1 MNKNKIL
8 SICLATTMIV
18 NALPMTVFASSIGSS
33 ADNTNIGEDTAQN
46 AKTQYTEIAESN
58 AQTQVYLTVSDSDL
72 IVSLPT
78 TVIVSGTPD
87 KQGQYVGN
95 YSIGVKGD
103 MTGDKTVN
111 IEPDNTDVELIQKGK
126 TPMSATIQQ
135 NQTEFTTDDFKN
147 NAQTTGIVSADRLTA
162 GSWNGEF
169 NFNININKINS
180 YYSSLNLAVAD
191 INNNSVGTKNTLAD
205 LYTAENAVCGVYKTN
220 DEYKIIVYKD
230 IPQQTSVTT
239 QKNTKIELNNH
250 NITFENNNYLTYTK
264 DFSIYNGTINSSNSQ
279 YVIFSDENNTNSTFE
294 IKDVVINN
302 NITESISTHTS
313 AIDVCSSNIN
323 SNNLTIIYTGNGNSS
338 YGATGFVARNN
349 TPNSIDID
357 DFTFNSSATN
367 CSRIRGMIIYGS
379 AVINNPNITIVSSA
393 SSVQGIGVTS
403 TTTNIVIDGAD
414 IDINAKST
422 KNIYGINCQ
431 AVRTTIKNSNIYVDV
446 DNLNGIGISTNTSS
460 DINEYTIIDNCIV
473 YGKEWAINTSPFG
486 KTEIRN
492 ISASATDH
500 SGYICGNTDVY
511 DSEFYIAN
519 RAGQPKKD
527 NPYGLYLGSPNGLED
542 YVVNF
547 TRCKFNN
554 GKEHADSAVSTKTNG
569 GYIAPAEVNFY
580 DCELYRTITA
590 STGDPGKLISYNYT
604 FKNWKGRTKFNLYG
618 TTKIMDDDGTEW
630 TKDKFD
636 KLNATWRTTSSFH
649 KATGLYDESLI
660 GNGLAGGFVANVDPN
675 TGVINE
681 VYLTDDAG
689 IYDYR

>member
-279 YVIFSDENNTNSTFE
+279 YVIFSDENNNDSTFE

-302 NITESISTHTS
+302 NITESISTDTTS
-313 AIDVCSSNIN
+313 IDVSSIN
-323 SNNLTIIYTGNGNSS
+323 VNGENVTINYTGSGNTS
-338 YGATGFVARNN
+338 YNVTGLISRNEAS
-349 TPNSIDID
+349 NSILVNN
-357 DFTFNSSATN
+357 FTFNSNAPN
-367 CSRIRGMIIYGS
+367 YKRIRGIMFYGD
-379 AVINNPNITIVSSA
+379 ATLNNPNIIITNSNSST
-393 SSVQGIGVTS
+393 QGITVAPS
-403 TTTNIVIDGAD
+403 SKNVLIDGA
-414 IDINAKST
+414 NV
-422 KNIYGINCQ
+422 NIVSNTANNVYGILCYGVN
-431 AVRTTIKNSNIYVDV
+431 TIIKNSNIYVD
-446 DNLNGIGISTNTSS
+446 DADINGAGISVSS
-460 DINEYTIIDNCIV
+460 SKVNKLTLIENCEI
-473 YGKEWAINTSPFG
+473 YGKEWAITTSAFG
-486 KTEIRN
+486 KTEVRN

-500 SGYICGNTDVY
+500 SGYICGNTNIF

-519 RAGQPKKD
+519 RANQTKKD
-527 NPYGLYLGSPNGLED
+527 NPFGVYIGSPQGLD
-542 YVVNF
+542 DFVVNF